1 MKLDRWEKIKAE
13 YIDVQEGAYE
23 LQPIQNRLDVITQD
37 FPTWDIERQIE
48 ELEEK
53 MARNETFIKLQRLK
67 GTLSSLK
74 TELQVTENLVRDYMI
89 NNGIKKIEW
98 NDKVLEIQNRK
109 SVETEVE
116 YLNEIPEEYIRT
128 TKELNKIEA
137 KRMYIETGV
146 LIPGV
151 KFIHKDNYSLK
162 IKEGKW

>member
-1 MKLDRWEKIKAE
+1 MKLDRWEKIKTE

-48 ELEEK
+48 ELEEDL
-53 MARNETFIKLQRLK
+53 ARNEIYIKLQRLK

-74 TELQVTENLVRDYMI
+74 TELQVTENLVKDYMI

-109 SVETEVE
+109 SVETEIENLEEVPQE
-116 YLNEIPEEYIRT
+116 FIRIKKEVDKTQVKRLYLD
-128 TKELNKIEA
+128 
-137 KRMYIETGV
+137 TGV
-146 LIPGV
+146 LVPGV
-151 KFIHKDNYSLK
+151 KFNHKDNYSLK
-162 IKEGKW
+162 IKEGK